1 MEERLHNEP
10 EIWLRLAAGDEAAFT
25 VLFYH
30 YNRRIYPFVL
40 RKVKSDVA
48 AEEIIQETFLKL
60 WTSREQIATMHSP
73 DGYLYRIAVNLTLD
87 HLRRQ
92 ARNQDFLNS
101 LKNTAWQSP
110 VHIEQHLYYR
120 ETKAALEKALE
131 QLPAQR
137 KTIYLL
143 RQQGLTYEE
152 IAAQLQISPNTVRNQ
167 LVSAFRSIREY
178 LQGQGISMLIV
189 LLLWKG
195 F

>member
-10 EIWLRLAAGDEAAFT
+10 EIWRRLAAGGEAAFT

-40 RKVKSDVA
+40 RKVKSDSA
-48 AEEIIQETFLKL
+48 AGDHSGNIPEALGL
-60 WTSREQIATMHSP
+60 REQIAVMHSP

-87 HLRRQ
+87 HLRKQ
-92 ARNQDFLNS
+92 ARNRDFLDA
-101 LKNTAWQSP
+101 LKNSAWQ
-110 VHIEQHLYYR
+110 
-120 ETKAALEKALE
+120 A
-131 QLPAQR
+131 PASSSSTCITAKQNWRWRKRWSNCPPQR

-143 RQQGLTYEE
+143 RQEGSTYEE

-178 LQGQGISMLIV
+178 PRGQRHFYAHVV

>member
-10 EIWLRLAAGDEAAFT
+10 EIWRRLAAGDEAAFT
-25 VLFYH
+25 ALFYH

-40 RKVKSDVA
+40 RKVKSDVT

-60 WTSREQIATMHSP
+60 WASREQIAVMHSP
-73 DGYLYRIAVNLTLD
+73 DGYLYRIAVNFTLD
-87 HLRRQ
+87 HLRKQ
-92 ARNQDFLNS
+92 ARSQDFLDT
-101 LKNTAWQSP
+101 LKNSAWQAP

-120 ETKAALEKALE
+120 ETKLALEKALE

-143 RQQGLTYEE
+143 RQEGFTYEE

>member
-10 EIWLRLAAGDEAAFT
+10 EIWRRLAAGDEAAFT

-40 RKVKSDVA
+40 RKVKSDSA

-60 WTSREQIATMHSP
+60 WASREQIAVMHSP

-87 HLRRQ
+87 HLRKQ
-92 ARNQDFLNS
+92 ARNQDFLDT
-101 LKNTAWQSP
+101 LKNSAWQAP
-110 VHIEQHLYYR
+110 AHIEQHLYYR
-120 ETKAALEKALE
+120 ETKLALEKALE
-131 QLPAQR
+131 QLPPQR

-143 RQQGLTYEE
+143 RQEGLTYEE